1 MTIEGGFAMSISLAA
16 RQIAKVTI
24 VDISGN
30 IVFGEDRV
38 LLRNLISDLLS
49 KGDQQIVFNLS
60 DVDHIDSS
68 GLSYLVSAFT
78 SVRREGG
85 GLKLLNP
92 TKKVQDVMRFTKL
105 NLVFDILDDEAAA
118 IKSFGQSAAARA

>member
-1 MTIEGGFAMSISLAA
+1 MSITTSTT
-16 RQIAKVTI
+16 REIGSVTI

-30 IVFGEDRV
+30 IVFGEDSAS
-38 LLRNLISDLLS
+38 LRNLIRHLLS
-49 KGDQQIVFNLS
+49 KGDKQIVFNLS

-68 GLSYLVSAFT
+68 GLSYLVSAFA

-85 GLKLLNP
+85 ELKLLNP

-105 NLVFDILDDEAAA
+105 NAVFDILDDEAAA
-118 IKSFGQSAAARA
+118 IRSFGQSAAASA